1 MRHFGIK
8 KCDLNLDGII
18 DLHSHILPGIDDG
31 ASDFDA
37 SIKLIKELVSSGVT
51 DIFATPHYVDETVYV
66 SPKINN
72 VSLLEQ
78 LRERISVEGI
88 NVKLHLG
95 NEIYISRELLNL
107 LNDGIISTLMDS
119 QYLLVELPMD
129 GDFPGYRDILLEL
142 IRAGYHVVLAHPE
155 RYSSFQK
162 DFSLIVDLHNMGVLF
177 QCNFGSIVGQYG
189 KSAKKT
195 LINMLKQN
203 MVFGF
208 GSDIHHPRGEFF
220 VRNAVNE
227 LSKYCSKQKIEEML
241 ILNPQK
247 ILG

>member
-119 QYLLVELPMD
+119 QYLLVELPMN

-162 DFSLIVDLHNMGVLF
+162 DFS
-177 QCNFGSIVGQYG
+177 

-208 GSDIHHPRGEFF
+208 GSDIHHPRGESF